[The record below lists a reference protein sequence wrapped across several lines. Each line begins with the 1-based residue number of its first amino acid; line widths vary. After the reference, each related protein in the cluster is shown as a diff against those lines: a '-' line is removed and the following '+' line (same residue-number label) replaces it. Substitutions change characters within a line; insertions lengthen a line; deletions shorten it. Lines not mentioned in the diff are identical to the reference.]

1 LHDSPANHGIAGER
15 LPDLSAINREFRL
28 ADGSVDPDRFDEWTR
43 AIADAYPRIGEDGVA
58 GVYDYTT
65 ENYQGMNPYLRDI
78 DPLSPEQQSV
88 LGANSIDEMTDA
100 QRSSWEERI
109 SNTDDGL
116 AALPPYRADPAD
128 AMSTTWRGMHASDD
142 LLAQMEVGDVF
153 EDAAYLSTSLDSR
166 VAGDFALT
174 ADPGKTPTLLSI
186 EGYDGVDVSQISRYT
201 NEAEILFPRGSRFE
215 VVSRDVGV
223 DGLIH
228 IVLRQIQP

>member
-1 LHDSPANHGIAGER
+1 LHDPLTNHGIAGDR

-43 AIADAYPRIGEDGVA
+43 AVAEAYPSIGEDGVA

-65 ENYQGMNPYLRDI
+65 ENFQGMNPYLRDI
-78 DPLSPEQQSV
+78 DPLSPEQQSI
-88 LGANSIDEMTDA
+88 LGANSIDNMTDA

-116 AALPPYRADPAD
+116 AALPAYRADSTD
-128 AMSTTWRGMHASDD
+128 AMSTTWRGMHASDG
-142 LLAQMEVGDVF
+142 LLGRLEVGDVF
-153 EDAAYLSTSLDSR
+153 EEGAYFSTSLDSR
-166 VAGDFALT
+166 VAGDFALS
-174 ADPGKTPTLLSI
+174 ADQGKTPALLSI

-215 VVSRDVGV
+215 VISRDVGV

-228 IVLRQIQP
+228 IVLRQVQP